1 MAQYNLSYAPKWIK
15 SATVNPGDV
24 AANSYLDVTLASS
37 FKPAK
42 VNDIFLVVAPALEG
56 GLVIGPGIVTTAGTV
71 TMRITNATAAP
82 INPASQ
88 TFIGVGL

>member
-1 MAQYNLSYAPKWIK
+1 MALYTLSNNPKWIK
-15 SATVNPGDV
+15 SATVNPGSV
-24 AANSYLDVTLASS
+24 SANSYLDVNIATS

-71 TMRITNATAAP
+71 TARLSNVTASP
-82 INPASQ
+82 INPAEQ
-88 TFIGVGL
+88 TFVVVGL

>member
-1 MAQYNLSYAPKWIK
+1 MALYTLSDNPKWIA
-15 SATVNPGDV
+15 SATVDAGEV
-24 AANSYLDVTLASS
+24 AANSYLDVNIKTS

-42 VNDIFLVVAPALEG
+42 VNDIFLVVAPDLEG

-71 TMRITNATAAP
+71 TARLTNATASP

-88 TFIGVGL
+88 TFVVVGL

>member
-1 MAQYNLSYAPKWIK
+1 MALYTLANNPKWIK
-15 SATVNPGDV
+15 SATVDPGSV
-24 AANSYLDVTLASS
+24 SANSYLDVNIVTS

-71 TMRITNATAAP
+71 TARLSNVTGSP
-82 INPASQ
+82 INPAEQ
-88 TFIGVGL
+88 TFVVVGL

>member
-1 MAQYNLSYAPKWIK
+1 MASYNLSYAPKWIK
-15 SATVNPGDV
+15 STTVDAGSV
-24 AANSYLDVTLASS
+24 SANSYLDVNIVTS

-42 VNDIFLVVAPALEG
+42 VNDIFLVVAPSLEG

-71 TMRITNATAAP
+71 TARLTNVTGSP

-88 TFIGVGL
+88 TFIVVGL

>member
-1 MAQYNLSYAPKWIK
+1 MALYTLSTNPKWIK
-15 SATVNPGDV
+15 AATVDPGSV
-24 AANSYLDVTLASS
+24 SANSYLDVNIVTS

-71 TMRITNATAAP
+71 TARLTNATASP

-88 TFIGVGL
+88 TFVVVGL